1 MFDPSTRIWRCFLKH
16 SKIEDGSC
24 SSWIGFKLD
33 QLATLA
39 VLFGSLGS
47 NPEAPQEGWD
57 WAIWVDCDLP
67 LGLRADLADRS
78 CSHTAAIVVANH
90 DAVIVAAIRMLG
102 DVTVMKMDVVGFL
115 GLYYVVV
122 LYLMN

>member
-1 MFDPSTRIWRCFLKH
+1 MDRIQVGSTDNPK
-16 SKIEDGSC
+16 K
-24 SSWIGFKLD
+24 
-33 QLATLA
+33 
-39 VLFGSLGS
+39 VPFGSLGS

-67 LGLRADLADRS
+67 LGLFWWSMGGKSAGS
-78 CSHTAAIVVANH
+78 CSAAAIVAANH